1 MPICR
6 QICRQAQ
13 ELQEPHPP
21 GLPGAIYGVLRQW
34 GAHNVTMGAAQGF
47 MPSVG
52 YFMLFQ

>member
-21 GLPGAIYGVLRQW
+21 GLPGAIYRVLRQW
-34 GAHNVTMGAAQGF
+34 GAHNVTTGASQGF
-47 MPSVG
+47 MPSVV
-52 YFMLFQ
+52 YFMLLQ